1 MLFQEK
7 VDLHLQ
13 IYYCLLLRYIFQLC
27 YIIWLIQYMHLS
39 MAIRTQCP
47 SIINF
52 ISPTS
57 GNPFDMVA
65 FKISFSA
72 LVIKRCWFITK
83 LVYASS

>member
-39 MAIRTQCP
+39 MAIRTQC
-47 SIINF
+47 N
-52 ISPTS
+52 
-57 GNPFDMVA
+57 
-65 FKISFSA
+65 
-72 LVIKRCWFITK
+72 ITK